1 MFVLQPILLV
11 DKGRIMHLRSDL
23 CGCVLDLCGCVL
35 VRINRFYSS
44 RQITRGFMQC
54 LLKQIVH
61 VHTNSHHSMRDFI
74 AALYQ

>member
-1 MFVLQPILLV
+1 MFVLQPILPV
-11 DKGRIMHLRSDL
+11 GKGRMMHLRSDL
-23 CGCVLDLCGCVL
+23 CGWVL
-35 VRINRFYSS
+35 VRINRFYSL

-74 AALYQ
+74 AVLYQ